1 MTDDP
6 LIAAL
11 SRTPDLPG
19 GEVGFRTT
27 QQLVDELGLPEKTVR
42 ARLANFH
49 REGRLECG
57 PVWTTTI
64 AGRQQRIPGY
74 RLKTDNV

>member
-11 SRTPDLPG
+11 SRTPDK
-19 GEVGFRTT
+19 GESRYRTT
-27 QQLVDELGLPEKTVR
+27 QQLVDELGLTEKTIR
-42 ARLANFH
+42 ARLAIYH
-49 REGRLECG
+49 RAGQLETG
-57 PVWTTTI
+57 DVWITTI

-74 RLKTDNV
+74 RIKDNIG